1 MLLPNLAGAMGL
13 TIGARQSWLL
23 MEHVTKSGQPKLVP
37 RCTYPVAGLGCVR
50 RVYTDL
56 AVLEITAAGIVA
68 RARAEGVDFAALLAC
83 TGVHLLA

>member
-23 MEHVTKSGQPKLVP
+23 MEHVSKSGQPKLVR

-50 RVYTDL
+50 RVY
-56 AVLEITAAGIVA
+56 AGRAALEITAAGIVV
-68 RARAEGVDFAALLAC
+68 RTRAEGVDFAALLAC